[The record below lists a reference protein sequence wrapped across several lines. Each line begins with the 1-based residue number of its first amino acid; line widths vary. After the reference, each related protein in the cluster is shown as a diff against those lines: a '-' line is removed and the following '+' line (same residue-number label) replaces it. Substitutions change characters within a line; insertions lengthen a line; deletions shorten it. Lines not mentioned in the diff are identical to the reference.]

1 MADASQQE
9 GRISTDP
16 LVRSLLDD
24 GSMSPDWADSFE
36 AVPRRAFLPDEF
48 WAFDMKAG
56 NSVHVSRDDQP
67 DVWERYAAAANYP
80 LITQWDDGRHA
91 GREPGRVSTSSSSEP
106 RVVAGYLRD
115 ARISPP
121 MRVLLVGTGTGW
133 DTGLLSYRLSGG
145 DVFSVEVD
153 TAMAAAARTR
163 LAALDLH
170 PTVVCADGSL
180 GCSAGAPYDR
190 VIVTAGVRQVAPA
203 LLEQSR
209 AGGLILAPWG
219 THFDNGD
226 ALVRLTVGA
235 DGSASGPFL
244 RMVEFMKLR
253 EQRLDWDRFSGHVK
267 EFPGDAAVS
276 STVLTPSD
284 LGERWTSARF
294 VTGLAV
300 PECTHVYNKANGHTR
315 VWFFGLSDQ
324 SWACAEFQPGEP
336 TGAVYQ
342 SGARRL
348 WDEVERALRWWTDQG
363 RPLVGSFGL
372 TVTADGAQ
380 RPWLADRSNRVPSF
394 A

>member
-1 MADASQQE
+1 MAGAPQQE
-9 GRISTDP
+9 GRTSADP
-16 LVRSLLDD
+16 LVRALLED
-24 GSMSPDWADSFE
+24 GSMSADWADSFE
-36 AVPRRAFLPDEF
+36 AVPRREFLPGEF

-56 NSVHVSRDDQP
+56 RSVYVSRNDEP
-67 DVWERYAAAANYP
+67 DVWERYAAATNFP
-80 LITQWDDGRHA
+80 LVTQWDDGAHA

-133 DTGLLSYRLSGG
+133 DTGLLSYRLGG
-145 DVFSVEVD
+145 GNVFSVEVD
-153 TAMAAAARTR
+153 AAVTAAARTR
-163 LAALDLH
+163 LTALGLH
-170 PTVVCADGSL
+170 PTVVCGDGSL
-180 GCSAGAPYDR
+180 GCSAGAPFDR

-203 LLEQSR
+203 LLEQTR
-209 AGGLILAPWG
+209 EGGLILCPWG
-219 THFDNGD
+219 THYDNGD
-226 ALVRLTVGA
+226 ALLRLTVGA
-235 DGSASGPFL
+235 DGSASGRFL

-253 EQRLDWDRFSGHVK
+253 DQRLDWDRFGGHVK

-300 PECTHVYNKANGHTR
+300 PDCAHVCNRAGGHTR

-336 TGAVYQ
+336 TGTVHQ
-342 SGARRL
+342 SGPRRL
-348 WDEVERALRWWTDQG
+348 WDEVERALRWWDGQG
-363 RPLVGSFGL
+363 RPLLDSFGL
-372 TVTADGAQ
+372 TVTLDGAQ
-380 RPWLADRSNRVPSF
+380 RPWLGRPVRPLPSF
-394 A
+394 V